1 MISLQS
7 KYQARI
13 DELLNHLVTLG
24 VDLKNA
30 YNIKEASTSAEYKQK
45 CIQGV
50 QQKIDEYKKHIFNAI
65 IFLSKDEY
73 LEKYKI

>member
-1 MISLQS
+1 MISLQN
-7 KYQARI
+7 KYQSRI

-45 CIQGV
+45 CIQSAKS
-50 QQKIDEYKKHIFNAI
+50 KIDDCKKHILNII